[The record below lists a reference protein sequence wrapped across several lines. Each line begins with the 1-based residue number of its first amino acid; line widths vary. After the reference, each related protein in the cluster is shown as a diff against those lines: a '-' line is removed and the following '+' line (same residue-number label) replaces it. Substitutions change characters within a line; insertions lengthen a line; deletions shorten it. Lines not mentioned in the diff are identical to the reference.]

1 MVSSAPILSRVLHRM
16 SGGRTGRLRNGVT
29 SDRVSGRP
37 RAVVEIAVGSVAAV
51 VAVAGCSAVPAGSGA
66 TTSSGLTSLTIA
78 TSFAINNLDPLQ
90 NGFWG
95 SEMGFGDLLMK
106 PEGPGKLAPWLL
118 AKDPVRTS
126 ADVWTLTLRP
136 HIRFQ
141 NGHPLTG
148 AALAQTMNYMLANNT
163 ELKPTL
169 PGAKVAAAGPLTV
182 TLTTAQP
189 TASVPSILA
198 DEAYFDI
205 FDTPVYLK
213 HKANPN
219 SLVAARI
226 YTGPYTPVSI
236 TPEEMVSVPNKYYY
250 GPKPK
255 LKKLT
260 ILFIASAQARIDAVE
275 RGEADL
281 ALYPPTAAAHQLQG
295 RSDAYFISLNPRDVD
310 GGFMLYFN
318 LRSAPFDDL
327 AVRQAVQH
335 AINYHQ
341 IAAQVMDGY
350 YIDAKGLYPASLPYA
365 LDDQQTNVALA
376 SQELRADGWKKGS
389 NGIYAK
395 NGQQLSFTVLD
406 YPQQPDLAPISLAM
420 QSELRAA
427 GINMQIRS
435 VQDIDTV
442 IAESTGWQAAL
453 DGNSAMD
460 WTDTDPINPLISY
473 YTPKGDENYGGVNDP
488 RMTTIVNELEASES
502 TSETDSLLEQ
512 AQKIVVSNAW
522 VVWVSFKRDSV
533 VAAPALRHYKV
544 PAAALLWVNPFS

>member
-1 MVSSAPILSRVLHRM
+1 M
-16 SGGRTGRLRNGVT
+16 
-29 SDRVSGRP
+29 
-37 RAVVEIAVGSVAAV
+37 
-51 VAVAGCSAVPAGSGA
+51 
-66 TTSSGLTSLTIA
+66 TIA

-118 AKDPVRTS
+118 ATDPVRTS

-141 NGHPLTG
+141 NGDPLTG
-148 AALAQTMNYMLANNT
+148 AALAQTMNYMLAHNT
-163 ELKPTL
+163 ELEPTL
-169 PGAKVAAAGPLTV
+169 PGAKVAATGPLSV

-198 DEAYFDI
+198 NEAYFDI

-213 HKANPN
+213 DKAKPN
-219 SLVAARI
+219 SLVAARM
-226 YTGPYTPVSI
+226 YTGPYTPISI
-236 TPEEMVSVPNKYYY
+236 TPEEMVSVPNQYYY

-281 ALYPPTAAAHQLQG
+281 ALYPPTAAGHQLQG
-295 RSDAYFISLNPRDVD
+295 QSDAYFISLNPKDVD

-318 LRSAPFDDL
+318 LRSAPFNDL

-335 AINYHQ
+335 AINYQQ
-341 IAAQVMDGY
+341 IADQVMDGY
-350 YIDAKGLYPASLPYA
+350 YIEPKGLYPSSLPYA

-376 SQELRADGWKKGS
+376 SQELQADGWKKGS
-389 NGIYAK
+389 GGIYAK

-420 QSELRAA
+420 QSELQAA
-427 GINMQIRS
+427 GIKMQIRS
-435 VQDIDTV
+435 VQDIDTI

-460 WTDTDPINPLISY
+460 WTDTDPINPLITY

-488 RMTTIVNELEASES
+488 QMTTIVNELEASES
-502 TSETDSLLEQ
+502 ASETDSLLEQ
-512 AQKIVVSNAW
+512 AQKIVVSHAW

-533 VAAPALRHYKV
+533 VASPALRNYKV